1 MKRMNHRVIMYLNF
15 GKMGFDVGKPNKE
28 DEETTPFDEQLAL
41 LRKIHL
47 KKEANYDQEREEEK

>member
-1 MKRMNHRVIMYLNF
+1 MYLNF